1 MRGPSEFDARHILTA
16 YYLYQLP
23 FFQNRTGAVREALG
37 GWQISGLL
45 QFQSGTPCSV
55 AGGSDYAGVG
65 LDSNFGCGVNG
76 QYWAVNGTPK
86 IIGKFAANGSKD
98 PNQWFAITKNDGSP
112 IFTKPPAGTFNTQR
126 VRDLIYQP
134 GFNNWNFG
142 LFKSFPISEG
152 KGLQFRAEAFNF
164 LNHPNLG
171 GASGGGV
178 DFNPT
183 SSTFGKVTTKG
194 GERNV
199 QLSLRFYF

>member
-1 MRGPSEFDARHILTA
+1 MYGLTYTLSKSMDDGSNQRDVVPDTYDAHFLRGPSEFDARHILTA

-112 IFTKPPAGTFNTQR
+112 IFTKPPAGTFNTLR
-126 VRDLIYQP
+126 
-134 GFNNWNFG
+134 
-142 LFKSFPISEG
+142 
-152 KGLQFRAEAFNF
+152 LQGDSWSVLSVNELPAE
-164 LNHPNLG
+164 P
-171 GASGGGV
+171 
-178 DFNPT
+178 
-183 SSTFGKVTTKG
+183 
-194 GERNV
+194 
-199 QLSLRFYF
+199 